1 MANWP
6 YAAPPG
12 ITRIN
17 WSDVEIEQ
25 IGNLLKAIAHPL
37 RLSIV
42 CLLGE
47 GERSVGNISQAIG
60 TSQPNISQHLSLL
73 SNRQLLKSRKEGNRI
88 YYRIGDERLTSIIG
102 MLRGIYC
109 P

>member
-6 YAAPPG
+6 YSAPYKPHQ
-12 ITRIN
+12 TN

-25 IGNLLKAIAHPL
+25 IGELLKAIAHPL

-47 GERSVGNISQAIG
+47 GERSVGDISQEIG
-60 TSQPNISQHLSLL
+60 SSQPNISQHLSLL
-73 SNRQLLKSRKEGNRI
+73 SNRKLLKSRKEANRI
-88 YYRIGDERLTSIIG
+88 YYRIADQRLISIIG

>member
-6 YAAPPG
+6 YSAPYKPPQ
-12 ITRIN
+12 ID
-17 WSDVEIEQ
+17 WSDVEIER
-25 IGNLLKAIAHPL
+25 IGELLKAIAHPL

-47 GERSVGNISQAIG
+47 GERSVGDISQEIG
-60 TSQPNISQHLSLL
+60 SSQPNISQHLSLL
-73 SNRQLLKSRKEGNRI
+73 SNRKLLKSRKDANRI
-88 YYRIGDERLTSIIG
+88 YYRIADERLISIIS